1 MLIYLYNIKH
11 SLFCGAMTYAFYEN
25 KQFCEFLLT
34 KNVSVVSN
42 TTCLEYLT
50 MVSCTHVYTH
60 NWPLIKYT

>member
-1 MLIYLYNIKH
+1 
-11 SLFCGAMTYAFYEN
+11 MTYAFYEN
-25 KQFCEFLLT
+25 KQFCELLLT